1 MFANGSDGSNGD
13 IYYIYVESKDT
24 TSKVGPE
31 HTSEPAK
38 GPGMTAGPQEAK
50 RRRAKLTT
58 APS

>member
-50 RRRAKLTT
+50 RRRA
-58 APS
+58 S